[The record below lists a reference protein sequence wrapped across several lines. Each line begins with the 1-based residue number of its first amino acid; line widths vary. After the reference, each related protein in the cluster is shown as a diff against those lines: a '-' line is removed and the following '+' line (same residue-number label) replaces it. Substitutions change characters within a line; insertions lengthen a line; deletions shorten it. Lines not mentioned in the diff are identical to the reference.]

1 VFELKACD
9 EDFVET
15 YAIVTSSEGGGVKR
29 CDVSTRKKHLL
40 YVCTLSYEL
49 RELLDNRTSNAGEF
63 WIVLAV
69 TMTHKRKRSPRCRY
83 S

>member
-1 VFELKACD
+1 MFELKACD

-49 RELLDNRTSNAGEF
+49 RELLDIEHGMLGSFGSCS
-63 WIVLAV
+63 L
-69 TMTHKRKRSPRCRY
+69 SP
-83 S
+83 